1 MENIS
6 LKIQTGETSIE
17 LSGDS
22 ITIKEFFDDIKN
34 NGLGILGSSQ
44 KKEDQI
50 KKVEKIETKLSER
63 KISDNKRKISKA
75 SKTKASVISRYE
87 NIDLGLDANKRQEL
101 KEYYSNFKLS
111 TNVQKIYV
119 LSYWLKEVANITEID
134 TNTIFSA
141 LRIVGEK
148 VSFNIPQAF
157 TDIQHRNQYLI
168 STGEKGKYK
177 ITPIGEDYVNYEL
190 SKKDK

>member
-22 ITIKEFFDDIKN
+22 TTIKEFFNDIKN
-34 NGLGILGSSQ
+34 NGLGILGSSGQ
-44 KKEDQI
+44 KNEPME
-50 KKVEKIETKLSER
+50 KVETKLSEK
-63 KISDNKRKISKA
+63 KITENKRKASRA
-75 SKTKASVISRYE
+75 SKTKAYVISKYE
-87 NIDLGLDANKRQEL
+87 NIDLGLDARKRQEL

-157 TDIQHRNQYLI
+157 TDIQHRNQYII